1 METQPAPKRNNYLI
15 VQDQVIADMQERR
28 DFGVNEYGTG
38 IQPFNGRS
46 SPQEVYEEELDKI
59 FYIKQWMIERAEI
72 IEALHK
78 ISEAAS
84 LTAAQ
89 LTSFVMLV
97 KMGEIDEMEIPPE
110 VEDDERG

>member
-1 METQPAPKRNNYLI
+1 METQPAPKRNNYPY

-59 FYIKQWMIERAEI
+59 FYIKQWMIEREEI

-78 ISEAAS
+78 INEAVS

-89 LTSFVMLV
+89 ITAFVMLA
-97 KMGEIDEMEIPPE
+97 KMGEFEDEQSS
-110 VEDDERG
+110 